1 MKYLES
7 CRKARVNAPEIVDH
21 FDVSVES
28 TWSEIERIGGTVIRL
43 VTDVGCSGVLLRRG
57 CYRAK

>member
-1 MKYLES
+1 MKYTES
-7 CRKARVNAPEIVDH
+7 CRKARVKAPEIVDH

-43 VTDVGCSGVLLRRG
+43 VTDVG
-57 CYRAK
+57 